1 MNPTGSR
8 SEQKTKEDKF
18 FLLEKPAL
26 EGLLISLLTIYA
38 AVLGGPIVSFTAG
51 VGMVFAI
58 IWAADAVRKISK
70 YGLGTGV
77 PSVGMF
83 GIGLA
88 CIISIFAVSVNA
100 FWSPMIGVV
109 LALVIGWISGK
120 LINKILGM
128 NIPSMEKRI
137 AEITAGCT
145 LAMIASFIVIAGTLE
160 STIVFS
166 SYILTGISALGF
178 IGIAV
183 AVFHAYNAN
192 LGPDEAQDR
201 TKMLTVLDALLLLLI
216 LGIAAFFMGYGS
228 GATLAYLIGA
238 GITIFMSIAFILI
251 SFYKFWTYVKRDAWQ
266 ITETGLLPSE
276 EDLN

>member
-38 AVLGGPIVSFTAG
+38 AVLGGSIVSFTAG

-88 CIISIFAVSVNA
+88 CIISIFAVSINA

-216 LGIAAFFMGYGS
+216 LGIAAFFTGYGS

-238 GITIFMSIAFILI
+238 GITIFMSIVFILI